1 MTQQSNISVKKA
13 DGTTDQVWT
22 AVQPSAGLKSPA
34 VWENKD
40 VGSTRATRPSFAL
53 KASDNGPGTAR
64 RLDGSVLWPVSGTD
78 AYGRAVVVDRIPIQF
93 TATVPNN
100 VPLNVS
106 EEAVAQS
113 FNLFASALVVECVTE
128 GNSAS

>member
-1 MTQQSNISVKKA
+1 MPQMANITVKKA

-34 VWENKD
+34 VWENQS
-40 VGSTRATRPSFAL
+40 VGTTRATRPTFAL
-53 KASDNGPGTAR
+53 RAMDNGPSTAR
-64 RLDGSVLWPVSGTD
+64 KVEGTVLWPAAGTD
-78 AYGRAVVVDRIPIQF
+78 AYGRSVVVDRIPISF

-100 VPLNVS
+100 VTLNIS
-106 EEAVAQS
+106 GEAVAQA
-113 FNLFASALVVECVTE
+113 FNLFASALVVECVVE

>member
-1 MTQQSNISVKKA
+1 MPQQANITVKKA

-34 VWENKD
+34 VWENHD
-40 VGSTRATRPSFAL
+40 VGTTRATRPTLQL
-53 KASDNGPGTAR
+53 KAADNGPGSAR
-64 RLDGSVLWPVSGTD
+64 RLDAIVSWPVAGTD
-78 AYGRAVVVDRIPIQF
+78 AYGRSVVVDRIPISF
-93 TATVPNN
+93 TATMPNN
-100 VPLNVS
+100 VPLNVA

-113 FNLFASALVVECVTE
+113 FNLFASALIVQCVTE